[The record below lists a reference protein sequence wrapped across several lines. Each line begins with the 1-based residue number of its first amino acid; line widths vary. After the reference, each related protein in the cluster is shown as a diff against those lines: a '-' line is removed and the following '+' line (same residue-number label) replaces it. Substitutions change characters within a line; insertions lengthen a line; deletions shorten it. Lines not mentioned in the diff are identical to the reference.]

1 MKKQLYSYL
10 ILVIFAYQTR
20 IYSTTATITQHDFY
34 PLHATLYPFDF
45 LNEQRKAAIKGMT
58 HHPMPERMRFCA
70 TAFGQKA
77 TLGRD
82 QDKVECPA
90 GDIHGRWNM
99 VGLTYGTVPTGHT
112 LPALLTA
119 AAGQTYQDGQLLSHE
134 NYSDVNDH
142 LGHFSIPLRY
152 IKMGARFD
160 FSVRIFSDIVLQVQ
174 TGIADIKQTHTKFL
188 DQGDPLVYTTA
199 IPVQDIYGS
208 TAAPADLVADRA
220 TIANWLMDP
229 HELIFEQ
236 MGLNIQDFHATGPED
251 VLLSLIWRHNFAI
264 NKPGSYDQS
273 DDEFNRDHE
282 WSQFIMTPFFKVT
295 GIVGIGKEKDQTKA
309 FSIPFGN
316 NKHNG
321 VSIATGLSMDF
332 YETIEFTWQAGA
344 SHFFKRDISG
354 MYVPNDERQ
363 RGVFPFK
370 TDVSYAPG
378 KTWFF
383 TCALNA
389 YHFMEKLSFYTEYI
403 YTSHAKDTVKLLTPD
418 TAFKPHVLEDHT
430 KWAVQAMNIGFNY
443 DFSPYMK
450 AGFTWQAPLVRRG
463 AYKTNT
469 LAVTLA
475 GTF

>member
-1 MKKQLYSYL
+1 MKKKFYSYL
-10 ILVIFAYQTR
+10 LLVCCLYQIALFATVP
-20 IYSTTATITQHDFY
+20 TATQHDFY

-45 LNEQRKAAIKGMT
+45 LHEQHKAEIKSMT
-58 HHPMPERMRFCA
+58 RHAMPERIRFCA

-82 QDKVECPA
+82 QDKTECPA
-90 GDIHGRWNM
+90 GDIYGRWNM
-99 VGLTYGTVPTGHT
+99 VGLTYGTVPTGKT
-112 LPALLTA
+112 LPVLLTA
-119 AAGQTYQDGQLLSHE
+119 AAAQTYQDGQLLSYE

-160 FSVRIFSDIVLQVQ
+160 FSVRIFSDIVLQVE
-174 TGIADIKQTHTKFL
+174 TGIDDIKQTHTKFL
-188 DQGDPLVYTTA
+188 DQGDPLVYTTT
-199 IPVQDIYGS
+199 IPVQDIYGN

-220 TIANWLMDP
+220 TIATYLMDP

-251 VLLSLIWRHNFAI
+251 VFLSLIWRHNFVI
-264 NKPGSYDQS
+264 NKPVSYAQS
-273 DDEFNRDHE
+273 DYEFNDNNE

-295 GIVGIGKEKDQTKA
+295 GVIGIAKEKDNTKA

-321 VSIATGLSMDF
+321 LTISTGLSMDF
-332 YETIEFTWQAGA
+332 YETIEFAWQAGA
-344 SHFFKRDISG
+344 SHFFKRDITN

-389 YHFMEKLSFYTEYI
+389 YHFMDKLSFYSEYV
-403 YTSHAKDTVKLLTPD
+403 YTSHSKDTITLKTPD
-418 TAFKPHVLEDHT
+418 SAFKPYVLEDQT
-430 KWAVQAMNIGFNY
+430 KWAIQAMNIGFNY